1 MPYRLLQKILSYTA
15 TPISKVLLFLMS
27 ITYSTFLFSQDSIP
41 ISLPVNIDSSTS
53 TITVID
59 TIAHSNRNDSLKN
72 DKKEA
77 RAEKTKKVFKYMSYF
92 NYNDR
97 GYGKDFF
104 WYRKIFALCR

>member
-72 DKKEA
+72 DKKEYHFRSSA
-77 RAEKTKKVFKYMSYF
+77 ILLSIIYWPLACSLINR
-92 NYNDR
+92 
-97 GYGKDFF
+97 
-104 WYRKIFALCR
+104 III